1 MNHYVYE
8 ITNNL
13 NGMKYIGK
21 RSCYCP
27 ISEDK
32 YMGSGVGIKDAI
44 YEYGIEN
51 FTKIILSTHSSESEA
66 YKEEARIIEKLDA
79 CNSEF
84 YYNRAKGVY
93 NKKIADNTSDFKK
106 TISKHFTVHSEKD
119 ADIIDYIKD
128 NPNLSKYIKDLIR
141 ADMEKSNEANKNKR
155 SEIRKEVDQYA
166 RTKMFRE
173 VIIEGLKDFE
183 TMRFFED
190 YIEQKIEKNFEKY
203 VDNRVKKALEKRDKK
218 S

>member
-1 MNHYVYE
+1 MSN
-8 ITNNL
+8 
-13 NGMKYIGK
+13 
-21 RSCYCP
+21 
-27 ISEDK
+27 
-32 YMGSGVGIKDAI
+32 
-44 YEYGIEN
+44 
-51 FTKIILSTHSSESEA
+51 
-66 YKEEARIIEKLDA
+66 
-79 CNSEF
+79 
-84 YYNRAKGVY
+84 
-93 NKKIADNTSDFKK
+93 KK
-106 TISKHFTVHSEKD
+106 TISKHFTVHAEKD
-119 ADIIDYIKD
+119 VDIIDYIKD

-218 S
+218 